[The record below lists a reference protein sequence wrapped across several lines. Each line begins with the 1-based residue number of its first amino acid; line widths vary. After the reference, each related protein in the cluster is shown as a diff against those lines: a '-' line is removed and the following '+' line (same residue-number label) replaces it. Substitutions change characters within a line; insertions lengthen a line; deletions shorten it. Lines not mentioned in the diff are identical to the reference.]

1 MERRLRVL
9 QERLTG
15 HLSGEELEEESADFT
30 KLVDEVDATS
40 LELPSKLRCGLP
52 LLQIIIASTCAVN
65 LSEAEAQETE
75 LSLPQEDIGSMLSGY
90 YLEHIH
96 AVTTPFISTQSIR
109 TQFDLV
115 YSSSREVGAY
125 HSDYN
130 TACFNVLMIMAI
142 ATASLSQRGYSILNS
157 TARTLFRRA
166 FRLFGNYLVNSE
178 TLIETIQGLLF
189 LIQYGMLN
197 PSDVHV
203 SYLINAGV
211 RMCVDLQSH
220 RNVET
225 NDETQQ
231 VSRRLRWTMYNFDRS
246 FCIARSVPCA
256 LTDAGWKLH
265 VSEEDSLYHAQ
276 KCRIIQ
282 LQSAIFDQL
291 HTNSEV
297 SLDSVERL
305 ATRLATW
312 NQQNIQINSINL
324 IRSLRR
330 EFYHATILLYRPCQA
345 LKKRSPEH
353 LLHLWNYSLEF
364 AQIQRDCTEEMLD
377 LAASA
382 EWAFTTGIA
391 LIYSYQEIVRCKD
404 QQYATNAAA
413 VRLSPLWTGVQN
425 ISHVLRSVSQQWADA
440 TNILHRFEHVV
451 EESIARVE
459 DLMDGCETI
468 IFPSDVNDIWRHAS
482 VTNDLLLD
490 KRTRHM
496 ELDKNEELAWCFI
509 HSWSHM
515 GRQQDSNGY

>member
-1 MERRLRVL
+1 LERRIRVL
-9 QERLTG
+9 EELLTG
-15 HLSGEELEEESADFT
+15 HLSGEELDEEDSADFT
-30 KLVDEVDATS
+30 KLVNEVDATS
-40 LELPSKLRCGLP
+40 LELPSELRCGLP
-52 LLQIIIASTCAVN
+52 LSQIILASACVDN
-65 LSEAEAQETE
+65 LPEAEAQTTE
-75 LSLPQEDIGSMLSGY
+75 LSLPQEDSGSMLSGY

-96 AVTTPFISTQSIR
+96 AVTTPFISAQSIR

-115 YSSSREVGAY
+115 YSSSREVGAC

-142 ATASLSQRGYSILNS
+142 ATTSLSQRGYSILHS
-157 TARTLFRRA
+157 TARALFRRA
-166 FRLFGNYLVNSE
+166 SRLFGNYLVNSE
-178 TLIETIQGLLF
+178 TLMETIQGILF

-203 SYLINAGV
+203 SYLIDVGV

-231 VSRRLRWTMYNFDRS
+231 ASRRLRWTMYNFDRS
-246 FCIARSVPCA
+246 FSIARSVPCA
-256 LTDAGWKLH
+256 FPDGGWKLH
-265 VSEEDSLYHAQ
+265 ISEEDSIYHAQ
-276 KCRIIQ
+276 RCRIIQ

-291 HTNSEV
+291 HTHSEV
-297 SLDSVERL
+297 SLDSVERF

-312 NQQNIQINSINL
+312 DQQNIQINPIHL
-324 IRSLRR
+324 RRPLRR
-330 EFYHATILLYRPCQA
+330 EFYHAMILLYRPCQA
-345 LKKRSPEH
+345 LKKRSTEH

-364 AQIQRDCTEEMLD
+364 AQIQRDCTEEMLN
-377 LAASA
+377 LTTSA

-413 VRLSPLWTGVQN
+413 VRLSLLWTGVQN
-425 ISHVLRSVSQQWADA
+425 ISHVLRLVSQKWTDA

-459 DLMDGCETI
+459 YLMNGCGTI

-482 VTNDLLLD
+482 VTNDLLLV
-490 KRTRHM
+490 KGTRHR
-496 ELDKNEELAWCFI
+496 ELDKNEELVWCFI
-509 HSWSHM
+509 HSWSQM
-515 GRQQDSNGY
+515 GR